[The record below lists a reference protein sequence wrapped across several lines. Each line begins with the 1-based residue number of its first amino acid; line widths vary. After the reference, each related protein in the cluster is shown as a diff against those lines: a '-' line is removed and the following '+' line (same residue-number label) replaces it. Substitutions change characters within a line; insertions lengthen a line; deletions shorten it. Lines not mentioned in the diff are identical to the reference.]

1 MKWKSSEG
9 KLVLKITDDVTV
21 RFVSYISFLIE
32 RIHSPP
38 TQVLEVQNTFFY
50 LPWPLRGAE
59 SLSDPE
65 NDE

>member
-21 RFVSYISFLIE
+21 RCFLIFFSHQTYS
-32 RIHSPP
+32 IHFP
-38 TQVLEVQNTFFY
+38 TVLEVQNTFFY

-59 SLSDPE
+59 SLSNPE